1 MLATTHFNK
10 TKTALACAIQATL
23 LVGLT
28 FAAGN
33 ASAVGETIRLSVD
46 SKGREATNILRA
58 GSTRPSISADNRFI
72 SFQSD
77 AANLVDGDT
86 NAFLDIFVRD
96 RLTRRTTRV
105 SVASD
110 GTQANNGSRQSS
122 ISGNGRYVAFNSSAT
137 NLVAGDTNAASDI
150 FVHDRVKKTTIRV
163 SVASDGTQGDKGSA
177 KPTISAD
184 GRYVS
189 FTSTATNLVAGD
201 TNNVDDVFVHDLLTK
216 TTSLVTLGF
225 NGKPANSTSFKQTL
239 SANGRFVAF
248 QSSASNLVRG
258 DTNQLDDIFVHDR
271 ETKQTTRVSVATDGK
286 QGNNGGWHPA
296 ISADGRY
303 VAFWSGSSNLV
314 EGDTNFVEDQFV
326 HDRETKET
334 TRVSVASDGTEGKAA
349 SENAPSISAD
359 GRYVGF
365 RSWSA
370 LAANDDNGVDDVYV
384 HDRLT
389 KTTTLV
395 SVTVDGTSGTGVGGR
410 QGTGINTN
418 GSRDAIL
425 SSDGRY
431 MAFRSLVTDIVPN
444 DKNGGWISP
453 TTGLPQPGVDVFFR
467 DLTLI
472 KEEKAD
478 LAVSQARAPGNVAPK
493 GSTFSFITTV
503 TNQGTAIANDVN
515 LTNVVFGSD
524 VANLE
529 SIEPS
534 QGECMTASPAVCRL
548 GMLAAG
554 DSATVTVTLKAM
566 NKGYVS
572 NHASVNAPPLDPV
585 PGNNINTSTI
595 RISN

>member
-1 MLATTHFNK
+1 MLATTHFK
-10 TKTALACAIQATL
+10 KSKTALACAIQATL

-33 ASAVGETIRLSVD
+33 AAAVGETTRLSVD
-46 SKGREATNILRA
+46 SIGTEATNILRA
-58 GSTRPSISADNRFI
+58 GSTRPSISADNRYI

-77 AANLVDGDT
+77 AANLVAGDT
-86 NAFLDIFVRD
+86 NSFLDIFVRD
-96 RLTRRTTRV
+96 RLTRKTTRV
-105 SVASD
+105 SVASA
-110 GTQANNGSRQSS
+110 GTQADNGSRQSS
-122 ISGNGRYVAFNSSAT
+122 ISGNGRFVAFNSSAT

-150 FVHDRVKKTTIRV
+150 FVHDLVKKTTIRI

-184 GRYVS
+184 GRFVS
-189 FTSTATNLVAGD
+189 FTSTATNLVPGD

-216 TTSLVTLGF
+216 TTSRVTFGF
-225 NGKPANSTSFKQTL
+225 DGKPTNGTSFKQTL

-258 DTNQLDDIFVHDR
+258 DTNQLDDIFVYDR
-271 ETKQTTRVSVATDGK
+271 ETQKTERVSVASDGK

-296 ISADGRY
+296 ISADGRF
-303 VAFWSGSSNLV
+303 VAFWSGSNNLV

-334 TRVSVASDGTEGKAA
+334 TRVSVASDGTEGKLA

-410 QGTGINTN
+410 QGSGINSN

-478 LAVSQARAPGNVAPK
+478 LAVTQKTDPGKVTPK
-493 GSTFSFITTV
+493 GSSFSFVTTV
-503 TNQGTAIANDVN
+503 TNKGTAIADDVN

-585 PGNNINTSTI
+585 PANNISTKTM